1 MLKEQTFLRIPGPT
15 PIPPSVQQAMNLSII
30 GHRSSE
36 ASNLL
41 SSIQPR
47 LRKVFGSTEDVIIL
61 TGSGTSAL
69 EAAVVNTVIPGDE
82 VLVIVT
88 GSFGDRFTKICEA
101 YSVTVHRLDVEWGKS
116 FQTEEVRSI
125 LQQNPSIKAVFATFC
140 ETSTGVMNPIDSL
153 SKVVNEISE
162 ALIIVDG
169 VSCVG
174 GVETK
179 MDDWKIDIIVTGSQ
193 KALMLPPG
201 LAFIAAS
208 ERAWKRMEANQQRGF
223 YLDLLKYR
231 KDLQQGSTPFT
242 PAISLLFGL
251 DEALKLLETEGYSE
265 VFDRHSLMKEMT
277 RAAFRALE
285 IPLLTSDEDAAE
297 TVTSVQPDDFNA
309 DAFRKLVK
317 KEFGLSMAGGQ
328 GHLTGK
334 IFRIGHMGYCS
345 PADMLQTIAMIEIG
359 LLKIGKNIELGKGVS
374 AAQNVYLSKEDAQ

>member
-15 PIPPSVQQAMNLSII
+15 PIPPSVQQAMNRPMM

-36 ASNLL
+36 ASDLI

-47 LRKVFGSTEDVIIL
+47 LRKVFGSTQDVIIL

-69 EAAVVNTVIPGDE
+69 EAAVVNTVMPSDE

-88 GSFGDRFTKICEA
+88 GSFGDRFAKICEA
-101 YSVTVHRLDVEWGKS
+101 HNVAAHRLDVEWGKS
-116 FQTEEVRSI
+116 FQTEEVRSL
-125 LQQNPSIKAVFATFC
+125 LQKNPDIKAVFATYC

-153 SKVVNEISE
+153 SEAVNGVSE

-174 GVETK
+174 AVETK
-179 MDDWKIDIIVTGSQ
+179 MDDWKIDIMVTGSQ

-208 ERAWKRMEANQQRGF
+208 ERAWKRIEDNPSRGF

-231 KDLQQGSTPFT
+231 KDLQQSSTPFT
-242 PAISLLFGL
+242 PAISLLLGL
-251 DEALKLLETEGYSE
+251 DEALKLLETEGYPE
-265 VFDRHSLMKEMT
+265 VFDRHTLMKEMT

-285 IPLLTSDEDAAE
+285 IPLLTSDADAAE
-297 TVTSVQPDDFNA
+297 TVTSVQPDDFDA

-317 KEFGLSMAGGQ
+317 SEFGLSMAGGQ
-328 GHLTGK
+328 GHLFGK

-374 AAQNVYLSKEDAQ
+374 AAQNVYMSKEGAQ